1 MAIRIVRILL
11 RFIQA
16 AFLFGI
22 FAGLANIP
30 ELVDTLRAEGPINW
44 PTVCWK
50 IIAVTGPVC
59 PCLAVVV
66 VIQAI
71 INNSKRQNENPDR
84 PWLADPQWAAK
95 HIRLSNHSTVVTL
108 LTIGICYV
116 SIAIPWAVATEKR
129 PIQTFVAVVGVF
141 FLLFCR
147 VFWANRKWNRSE
159 LLMANNPGVIGGPFS
174 GVIILH
180 QTFPEGTSFECC
192 LKCEHTERNT
202 SNQDTESSQRT
213 STLWS
218 STIYINKPLGN
229 DPTKTQIPF
238 TFAIP
243 YNSPETS
250 TLAKNSPD
258 TYVWKLNINEK
269 DNLRAMGASFVVPIF
284 RTSESRSNFQI
295 DDDLISP
302 FLEEVHVPTV
312 LKRFG
317 MRQVTNEN
325 CEEEFSFRIWDNTVF
340 SSLLVFIPLMI
351 GGIIAAFWFIPR
363 WPVAAFI
370 ALFPA
375 IFLAIFT
382 YVVIEMLFW
391 KSILILEPD
400 RIRFESGIAGFRRRG
415 TTARDPD
422 TIIECKVD
430 YRKQNGEWWCLLLL
444 PTPPAGEDFEGDSI
458 KAAMPV
464 KIVKQLNGRAEAEAV
479 QAWLAQQLGVTAS
492 KTELAVTA

>member
-1 MAIRIVRILL
+1 MALRIVRILL

-16 AFLFGI
+16 AFLVGI

-30 ELVDTLRAEGPINW
+30 ELVETLRAEGPINW

-50 IIAVTGPVC
+50 IISITGPVC
-59 PCLAVVV
+59 PCLVMIF
-66 VIQAI
+66 VIQGI
-71 INNSKRQNENPDR
+71 INYSKRETANPDK

-95 HIRLSNHSTVVTL
+95 HIRLSNRTTVVTL
-108 LTIGICYV
+108 LTIAFCYV
-116 SIAIPWAVATEKR
+116 SIAIPLAIATEKR
-129 PIQTFVAVVGVF
+129 PIQIFVAVVGVF

-159 LLMANNPGVIGGPFS
+159 LIMANCPGIIGGPFS
-174 GVIILH
+174 GAAILH

-192 LKCEHTERNT
+192 LKCEHTERST
-202 SNQDTESSQRT
+202 TDQGTESSQRT
-213 STLWS
+213 STVWS
-218 STIYINKPLGN
+218 STIYINKSLAS

-243 YNSPETS
+243 YDSPETS

-269 DNLRAMGASFVVPIF
+269 DNHRAMGASFIVPIF
-284 RTSESRSNFQI
+284 KTNESRRDFQI
-295 DDDLISP
+295 DDDLIAP
-302 FLEEVHVPTV
+302 FLEEVHVPAV
-312 LKRFG
+312 LERLK

-325 CEEEFSFRIWDNTVF
+325 CEDEFSFRVWDTTVF
-340 SSLLVFIPLMI
+340 GSILAFIPVMI
-351 GGIIAAFWFIPR
+351 GGIMAAFWFIPR
-363 WPVAAFI
+363 WPIAAFVS
-370 ALFPA
+370 LFPA

-382 YVVIEMLFW
+382 YVIIEMLFW
-391 KSILILEPD
+391 KSVLVIEPD

-415 TTARDPD
+415 TTARGTD

-444 PTPPAGEDFEGDSI
+444 PTPPSGEDSEGDRI
-458 KAAMPV
+458 QAAMPV
-464 KIVKQLNGRAEAEAV
+464 KILKQLNGRAEAEAV
-479 QAWLAQQLGVTAS
+479 QAWLAQQLGVTAT
-492 KTELAVTA
+492 KTELTVD